1 MPLHTPRWK
10 LFVATYIG
18 IAVPTILV
26 QILGAAIYSGA
37 QSDPEWKQAFVEFG
51 IGGPLKKAVAPA
63 GGFGSLCLV
72 FAALSSVA
80 NNIPNNVCIPEV
92 QGSSRRVHACHQ
104 LRGFDTRVG
113 HMHLH
118 FSGITLFYFPL

>member
-1 MPLHTPRWK
+1 MPLQTPRWK
-10 LFVATYIG
+10 LFIATYIG

-80 NNIPNNVCIPEV
+80 NNIPNNVCNPEV
-92 QGSSRRVHACHQ
+92 QGSSRRGTCMLSAPWVRH
-104 LRGFDTRVG
+104 RVG

-118 FSGITLFYFPL
+118 FSGVTLFYSPL